1 MAKVYAIAKANLAE
15 LKEMEK
21 QPKAVSIFEK
31 IYTNENGTVGVGI
44 IPVHG
49 TLGSWWGTYYEDI
62 RAAIADFE
70 ADPAIEKIVFDINS
84 PGGYVNGCAE
94 TAQMIADCSKPTE
107 ARVSYM
113 AASGAYW
120 LASQCDKIV
129 ATTKVASFGSIGVIT
144 DFWDES
150 KYDEQHGFKHIVI
163 TSTDAPNKYI
173 DPATEKG
180 YNEIVSELDHIHY
193 VFAEAVAEG
202 RGVDIDTVNEKFG
215 KGGILFAEDALKAG
229 MIDAIAINMED
240 AMTKTYSEEDFTAA
254 LSKEREGWKAEVQR
268 HLEHIGRANKE
279 TILTA
284 IKNDTPYAEVVGKY
298 FEEEYAAKELE
309 AKVAA
314 NPVTIVNTPDQATYD
329 DEDLKAKKE
338 EEQREKA
345 HAEAR
350 ARILGID

>member
-1 MAKVYAIAKANLAE
+1 MSTIYAITKAKLAE

-21 QPKAVSIFEK
+21 QPKASAVMDTEYF
-31 IYTNENGTVGVGI
+31 TENGVGVGV

-70 ADPAIEKIVFDINS
+70 NDPTIGKIVFDINS

-120 LASQCDKIV
+120 LASQCDKII

-144 DFWDES
+144 DYWDETVH
-150 KYDEQHGFKHIVI
+150 DEKNGYKHIVI

-180 YNEIVSELDHIHY
+180 YKEILSELDHIHY

-215 KGGILFAEDALKAG
+215 KGGILFADDALAAG
-229 MIDAIAINMED
+229 MIDEIAINKED
-240 AMTKTYSEEDFTAA
+240 AMTVTYTEEQLRSAIADAR
-254 LSKEREGWKAEVQR
+254 KEWKAEVMR
-268 HLEHIGRANKE
+268 HLEHVERAKKE
-279 TILTA
+279 TVLAA

-298 FEEEYAAKELE
+298 FEEEYAAKELK
-309 AKVAA
+309 AKIDA
-314 NPVTIVNTPDQATYD
+314 NPVTVVNTQDQATYTP
-329 DEDLKAKKE
+329 EELEAKEKE
-338 EEQREKA
+338 KREKA
-345 HAEAR
+345 YAEDCAR
-350 ARILGID
+350 YLGLD

>member
-1 MAKVYAIAKANLAE
+1 MSTIYAITKAKLAE

-21 QPKAVSIFEK
+21 QPKASAVMDTEYF
-31 IYTNENGTVGVGI
+31 TENGVGVGV

-70 ADPAIEKIVFDINS
+70 NDPMIGKIVFDINS

-120 LASQCDKIV
+120 LASQCDKIS

-144 DFWDES
+144 DYWDETVH
-150 KYDEQHGFKHIVI
+150 DEKNGYKHIVI

-180 YNEIVSELDHIHY
+180 YKEILSELDHIHY

-202 RGVDIDTVNEKFG
+202 RGVDIDTVNEKYG
-215 KGGILFAEDALKAG
+215 KGGLLFADDALAAG
-229 MIDAIAINMED
+229 MIDEIAINKED
-240 AMTKTYSEEDFTAA
+240 AMTVTYTEEQLRSAIADAR
-254 LSKEREGWKAEVQR
+254 KEWKAEVMR
-268 HLEHIGRANKE
+268 HLEHVERAEKE
-279 TILTA
+279 TVLAA

-298 FEEEYAAKELE
+298 FEEEYAAKELK
-309 AKVAA
+309 AKIDA
-314 NPVTIVNTPDQATYD
+314 NPVTVVNTPDQATYT
-329 DEDLKAKKE
+329 E
-338 EEQREKA
+338 EELEAKEKEKREKA
-345 HAEAR
+345 YAEDCAR
-350 ARILGID
+350 YLGLD

>member
-31 IYTNENGTVGVGI
+31 IFTHENGAVGVGI

-49 TLGSWWGTYYEDI
+49 ALGSWWGTYYEDI

-120 LASQCDKIV
+120 LASQCNKIV

-144 DFWDES
+144 DYWDTTEH
-150 KYDEQHGFKHIVI
+150 DEKFGYKHIFI
-163 TSTDAPNKYI
+163 TSTDAPNKHV

-180 YNEIVSELDHIHY
+180 YNEILSELNYIHS
-193 VFAEAVAEG
+193 VFAEAVAKG
-202 RGVDIDTVNEKFG
+202 RGVGIDTVNEKFG
-215 KGGILFAEDALKAG
+215 KGGILFADDALAAG
-229 MIDAIAINMED
+229 MIDEIAINKED
-240 AMTKTYSEEDFTAA
+240 AMTMTYTEEQLRSAIADAR
-254 LSKEREGWKAEVQR
+254 KEWKAEVMR
-268 HLEHIGRANKE
+268 HLAHVERANKE
-279 TILTA
+279 TVLA
-284 IKNDTPYAEVVGKY
+284 AVEKDTPYAEVVGKY
-298 FEEEYAAKELE
+298 FEEEYAKKELAATVEANPVTVVNTQDQATYTPEELE
-309 AKVAA
+309 AK
-314 NPVTIVNTPDQATYD
+314 
-329 DEDLKAKKE
+329 EKE
-338 EEQREKA
+338 KREKA
-345 HAEAR
+345 YVEGCAR
-350 ARILGID
+350 YLGLD

>member
-1 MAKVYAIAKANLAE
+1 MSTIYAITKAKLAE

-21 QPKAVSIFEK
+21 QPKASAVMDTEYF
-31 IYTNENGTVGVGI
+31 TENGVGI
-44 IPVHG
+44 GVIPVHG

-120 LASQCDKIV
+120 LASQCDRIV

-150 KYDEQHGFKHIVI
+150 KYDEQHGFRHIVI

-202 RGVDIDTVNEKFG
+202 RGVDIPAVNEKFG
-215 KGGILFAEDALKAG
+215 KGGILFAEDAIKVG
-229 MIDAIAINMED
+229 MIDEIAITDRED
-240 AMTKTYSEEDFTAA
+240 AMTMTYTEEQFKNA
-254 LSKEREGWKAEVQR
+254 LSAAKKEWKAEVLR
-268 HLEHIGRANKE
+268 HLEHVERARKE
-279 TILTA
+279 TVLTA
-284 IKNDTPYAEVVGKY
+284 IQNDTSYAEVVGKY
-298 FEEEYAAKELE
+298 FEEEYAAKELK
-309 AKVAA
+309 AKIDA
-314 NPVTIVNTPDQATYD
+314 NPVTVVNTPDQATYTP
-329 DEDLKAKKE
+329 DELEAKEKE
-338 EEQREKA
+338 KREKA
-345 HAEAR
+345 YAEDC

>member
-21 QPKAVSIFEK
+21 QPKASAFINTEY
-31 IYTNENGTVGVGI
+31 YTENGVGVGV

-62 RAAIADFE
+62 RASIAEFE
-70 ADPAIEKIVFDINS
+70 ADPMIGRIVFDINS
-84 PGGYVNGCAE
+84 PGGYVNGVAE
-94 TAQMIADCSKPTE
+94 TAQMIKDCPKPTE

-150 KYDEQHGFKHIVI
+150 KHDEQHGFKHIVI

-180 YNEIVSELDHIHY
+180 YNEILSELDHIHA
-193 VFAEAVAEG
+193 VFAEAVASG

-268 HLEHIGRANKE
+268 HLEHIGRVNKE
-279 TILTA
+279 TILAA
-284 IKNDTPYAEVVGKY
+284 IKNDTPYAEVVGTY
-298 FEEEYAAKELE
+298 FKEEYAQKELE
-309 AKVAA
+309 AKEKA
-314 NPVTIVNTPDQATYD
+314 NPVTVVNTPDQATYT
-329 DEDLKAKKE
+329 E
-338 EEQREKA
+338 EELEAKEKEKREKA
-345 HAEAR
+345 YAEDCAR
-350 ARILGID
+350 YLGLD